1 MSFMAERREQRRHD
15 QWTAAH
21 IRQVDNDAAARRRRD
36 DRTLNEQRK
45 RDRRDQRRQART
57 EWVRRLPEYG
67 RASLWATMIVLP
79 ISLAWQAQAQFA
91 LNTLH
96 IAAPFNHGFPAS
108 IELAAWLCAFEAH
121 LRRRRGESA
130 GLMPTYMWSLAGVA
144 AVINGSHGLAEAG
157 VPAALGLA
165 TTSML
170 GIVLHSARQGL
181 DAGKASGT
189 AHVRLALWRRFRYPR
204 LSLAATSLRAARDGL
219 TVEQAWTLAWRDRFG
234 VGPDASRRERRL
246 GRLAVKRAA
255 REDRQAVRDGDVTVV
270 DGRVQ
275 RGFARTVRE
284 FVDRRHEETVAEA
297 MAIQQGAFEALT
309 AAGLLFGPDAF
320 GPGFGPD
327 RTAANPPDEQGV
339 EPLSPRAAELLPVLE
354 EAIREGKVR
363 PDPSVRMIERWV
375 RKDLRERIGT
385 PDAMKLRSR
394 VDGFSAEAVE
404 PPSAVNGKAVTVG
417 GI

>member
-15 QWTAAH
+15 QWMAAH
-21 IRQVDNDAAARRRRD
+21 IRQVDKDAAARRRHD
-36 DRTLNEQRK
+36 DRTHDEQRK
-45 RDRRDQRRQART
+45 HQRRDRRRAARA

-67 RASLWATMIVLP
+67 RAALWATMIVLP
-79 ISLAWQAQAQFA
+79 ISLAWQAQALFA

-144 AVINGSHGLAEAG
+144 AVINASHGLAEAG

-234 VGPDASRRERRL
+234 VGPNAPRRDRRL

-284 FVDRRHEETVAEA
+284 MVDRQHQETVAEA
-297 MAIQQGAFEALT
+297 VAIQQGAFEALT

-327 RTAANPPDEQGV
+327 QTTANPPLEQGGKAI
-339 EPLSPRAAELLPVLE
+339 SPRTTQLLPVLR
-354 EAIREGKVR
+354 EAILEGKVP
-363 PDPSVRMIERWV
+363 PDPKVKVIERWV
-375 RKDLRERIGT
+375 RNDLREGIGT
-385 PDAMKLRSR
+385 PDAMELRDR
-394 VDGFSAEAVE
+394 VKGLRPEPAE
-404 PPSAVNGKAVTVG
+404 PPAINGKTVAVG
-417 GI
+417 GV